1 MSIYDIYGIGAALV
15 DTEIEVT
22 DLDLADL
29 EIDKGVMTLVDEER
43 QRELISALSTHLVA
57 SKRLSPQVIL
67 APEIFIAVV
76 LPVTITANFISMI
89 YPLQGLI
96 TITGMAPAKG
106 LPVNA

>member
-57 SKRLSPQVIL
+57 SKRARRGLSSKQYYRRKL
-67 APEIFIAVV
+67 FWRQKF
-76 LPVTITANFISMI
+76 L
-89 YPLQGLI
+89 
-96 TITGMAPAKG
+96 
-106 LPVNA
+106 